1 MMAVLLHTP
10 AQNLSVNT
18 YIYIDIFVYVCVC
31 TLTKCVKLIVKYCV
45 CKKYMKRILIYICV
59 CVCACLFV
67 CMLFFLTLV
76 MFSLSLWFGVVVK
89 TFFSLGCFYHP

>member
-1 MMAVLLHTP
+1 MMAVLFHTP

-67 CMLFFLTLV
+67 CMLLFFDVGDVFLIPLV
-76 MFSLSLWFGVVVK
+76 WGGGENI
-89 TFFSLGCFYHP
+89 FSLGCFYHP

>member
-45 CKKYMKRILIYICV
+45 CKKYMKRILIYTCV
-59 CVCACLFV
+59 CVCLLVCLHAA
-67 CMLFFLTLV
+67 FF
-76 MFSLSLWFGVVVK
+76 
-89 TFFSLGCFYHP
+89 